1 MPMDAPAIVLARLRW
16 RCRRGTRELDAL
28 LTWYLAQ
35 HFPQAD
41 ANEQGAFERLLEAQD
56 PDVYDW
62 CMGKVSPPDAG
73 IAAVIDAIR
82 AHHRV

>member
-1 MPMDAPAIVLARLRW
+1 MAADLNALGRLRW

-35 HFPQAD
+35 QFVD
-41 ANEQGAFERLLEAQD
+41 ASPGEQEAFERLLEAQD

-62 CMGKVSPPDAG
+62 CMGRAAPPDAG
-73 IAAVIDAIR
+73 IATVINAIR
-82 AHHRV
+82 AHHFV